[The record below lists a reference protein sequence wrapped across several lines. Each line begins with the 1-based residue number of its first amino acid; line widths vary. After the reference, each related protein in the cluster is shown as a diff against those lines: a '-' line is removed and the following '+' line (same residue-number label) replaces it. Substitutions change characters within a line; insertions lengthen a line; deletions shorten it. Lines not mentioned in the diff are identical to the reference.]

1 MPEEVKKI
9 LENLKAFPK
18 KALGQNFLIN
28 KTKIN
33 KISEE
38 LLKYD
43 TDEII
48 EIGPGLGAI
57 TEKIAH
63 SKKRIIC
70 IEKDGTLYDY
80 LVNKFIDS
88 PDLHVIKKDILNTSL
103 KKIRTKKKAI
113 VFGNLPYNIASQIV
127 IKFVDEFYME
137 KVAGIF
143 MFQKEV
149 AERILSAPKSKAYNA
164 FTLKIQSFFEIKKI
178 LSLNEADFWP
188 PPKIKSTF
196 VLLRPKTK
204 NKKIY
209 ENYTEFNAF
218 LTLSFSSKR
227 KTLINNLQK
236 NFPREKILLALK
248 KISKKEN
255 IRAEELDNED
265 FFEIFYYLKNQK

>member
-63 SKKRIIC
+63 SKKRITC
-70 IEKDGTLYDY
+70 IEKDGKLYDY

-113 VFGNLPYNIASQIV
+113 VFGNLPYNVGTKI
-127 IKFVDEFYME
+127 
-137 KVAGIF
+137 
-143 MFQKEV
+143 
-149 AERILSAPKSKAYNA
+149 ILHL
-164 FTLKIQSFFEIKKI
+164 F
-178 LSLNEADFWP
+178 
-188 PPKIKSTF
+188 
-196 VLLRPKTK
+196 
-204 NKKIY
+204 
-209 ENYTEFNAF
+209 
-218 LTLSFSSKR
+218 
-227 KTLINNLQK
+227 
-236 NFPREKILLALK
+236 
-248 KISKKEN
+248 KEN
-255 IRAEELDNED
+255 
-265 FFEIFYYLKNQK
+265 FTQKF